1 MEIMNL
7 KNCELYL
14 TTQSGSHYYLDTGKM
29 FLFNQDNG
37 MRTDIS
43 DFRFDEDNRL
53 QFAEA
58 ATGRLMQTSP
68 IVSIGGDITWRIK
81 TKNNIYEM
89 DMKNMT
95 VTGGV
100 LGNDKLS
107 FDTYE
112 VDLNTHRYSFYK
124 DNKMVMRTSPVMDEE
139 LAIGKP
145 NGIEKTRA
153 VQQMAFVR

>member
-14 TTQSGSHYYLDTGKM
+14 TTQSGSHYYLDTGRM
-29 FLFNQDNG
+29 FLLNQDIG

-43 DFRFDEDNRL
+43 EFRFNEDNRL

-58 ATGRLMQTSP
+58 TTGRLMQTSP
-68 IVSIGGDITWRIK
+68 IVSIGGDVTWRIK
-81 TKNNIYEM
+81 TKNSQYEM
-89 DMKNMT
+89 DMKNLT

-100 LGNDKLS
+100 LENNKLS
-107 FDTYE
+107 FDSYT
-112 VDLNTHRYSFYK
+112 VDDKHRYLFYK
-124 DNKMVMRTSPVMDEE
+124 DNKMVMHTSPVVDEE

-153 VQQMAFVR
+153 VQQMVLVR

>member
-1 MEIMNL
+1 MKIMNL

-29 FLFNQDNG
+29 VLFNQDNC

-43 DFRFDEDNRL
+43 DFRFDEDNKL

-58 ATGRLMQTSP
+58 LTGRLMQTSP

-81 TKNNIYEM
+81 TKNSIYEM
-89 DMKNMT
+89 DMKNQT
-95 VTGGV
+95 VTGVV
-100 LGNDKLS
+100 LGNNKLS

-112 VDLNTHRYSFYK
+112 VDLNSHRYSFYK
-124 DNKMVMRTSPVMDEE
+124 NNKMIMQTSPVIDEE
-139 LAIGKP
+139 LAIGKSD
-145 NGIEKTRA
+145 GIERKRNIPQITR
-153 VQQMAFVR
+153 